1 MFGKM
6 LDVGTHRSVNEA
18 FWFYVTSM
26 ILLIG
31 ISTFLVHILS
41 LAGIV
46 SGVGTFFEGHSVHTL
61 IGTGFI
67 LIVSSLI
74 LTSRKLTSDLLSIV
88 LVVLGVYLGYTT
100 SVILG
105 MIPVA
110 LLTTMRA

>member
-6 LDVGTHRSVNEA
+6 LDVNSVRNVNEA
-18 FWFYVTSM
+18 FVFYITSM

-41 LAGIV
+41 LAGVV
-46 SGVGTFFEGHSVHTL
+46 SGVGSFFEGHSVHTL

-67 LIVSSLI
+67 LVVSSLI
-74 LTSRKLTSDLLSIV
+74 LTGRKLTSDLLSIV
-88 LVVLGVYLGYTT
+88 LVILGVYLGYTT
-100 SVILG
+100 SIILG

-110 LLTTMRA
+110 LLTTMKS